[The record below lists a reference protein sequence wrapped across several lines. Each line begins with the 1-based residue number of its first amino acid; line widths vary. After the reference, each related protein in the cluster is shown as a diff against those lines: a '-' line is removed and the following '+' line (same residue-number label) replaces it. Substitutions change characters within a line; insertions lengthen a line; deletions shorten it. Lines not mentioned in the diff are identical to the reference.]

1 MRKWILITCLLLT
14 VYGHSQNTIK
24 INWDSDLEFLKV
36 ELPKNHFAF
45 YHKKGE
51 VEFLEGI
58 KEISLQKD
66 KLSDL
71 GIVIKL
77 QQLIAA
83 FGDSH
88 TKTRWTQFID
98 KNKVLPLKLL
108 WFKDGIFIVNTAEE
122 NGKILGHK
130 IVKINGKTIDVIV
143 DSLSTVLTVDNR
155 SIIKNEIPNLLT
167 YVQLLGHFGIADSD
181 NIKLQLENQQGE
193 TLLYEIKPAYVERK
207 NIVSI
212 KRDNLALYY
221 QNEKAFFIDHNL
233 KTDNV
238 YYLKYNQCWSRE
250 NPPPDFRG
258 DVMQLPSFQEFQNRV
273 IETIKNSSF
282 DKVVFD
288 LRNNSGGSSAQGKE
302 LIRRISAI
310 KDVNERGKLYVV
322 LGRRTFSSAVLN
334 AFDFKE
340 MTKAIFVGE
349 ETSGKPNHF
358 GEVRYF
364 TLPGSGLKV
373 FYSTNYFKRSKE
385 DLTTIIPDYII
396 ESNFKDYKEG
406 RDPVYEWILKQ

>member
-1 MRKWILITCLLLT
+1 
-14 VYGHSQNTIK
+14 
-24 INWDSDLEFLKV
+24 
-36 ELPKNHFAF
+36 
-45 YHKKGE
+45 
-51 VEFLEGI
+51 
-58 KEISLQKD
+58 
-66 KLSDL
+66 
-71 GIVIKL
+71 
-77 QQLIAA
+77 
-83 FGDSH
+83 
-88 TKTRWTQFID
+88 
-98 KNKVLPLKLL
+98 LKLL